1 MFKFSMTKAQVLKA
15 ARFASFAAGV
25 IGLHLAFV
33 HRSDE
38 TLIQV
43 GNKEFTIT
51 KGDAKRFAE
60 RARSFLSEKLG
71 DTNIVTTGDSFEV
84 NVA

>member
-25 IGLHLAFV
+25 IGLHLSFI
-33 HRSDE
+33 HRDNE
-38 TLIQV
+38 TLIQI

-51 KGDAKRFAE
+51 KADAKRFAD

-71 DTNIVTTGDSFEV
+71 DTNIVTNPDSFEV